1 VLVVGVIGLAAG
13 AQGLINSMLKGDQ
26 GLSNFLSDGQG
37 FSGSGYK
44 PLNERTAGRRPDP
57 LPWLKL
63 PKLDFVEVAGQEND
77 GNPFG
82 SRADATASLQ
92 FPVGSEA
99 EKVFLARLETM
110 AAEVRQCLR
119 DGNIS
124 RADELRKEIETLC
137 AGTGIAYQTND
148 EDEVPRGDVGK

>member
-1 VLVVGVIGLAAG
+1 
-13 AQGLINSMLKGDQ
+13 M
-26 GLSNFLSDGQG
+26 
-37 FSGSGYK
+37 
-44 PLNERTAGRRPDP
+44 
-57 LPWLKL
+57 
-63 PKLDFVEVAGQEND
+63 LDFVEVAGQEND